1 MSGRAQLAALIIGL
15 ALFGCQGRA
24 HSAQAGYSAAGLYNL
39 ANAYARA
46 GKPGMAVLN
55 YERANL
61 LAPNDP
67 DIEAN
72 LRFVREPLQ
81 LPSES
86 PNGFVRAATVASPAV
101 LSLTGVAGLT
111 ILGLSLLA
119 GQLRQGHRATR
130 RAAAVAGFALAGLTV
145 ANAVVLWPRLHEAV
159 VVTAEATVRVSPVPM
174 GDPLFVLPEAAT
186 VRMKA
191 EHEGFVLVQTRE
203 GRLGWV
209 SRANIA
215 PVVPFECARQ
225 AHRVAGSAL
234 VQRMYH

>member
-15 ALFGCQGRA
+15 ALFGYQGRA

-55 YERANL
+55 YERAKL

-72 LRFVREPLQ
+72 VRFVREPLQ

-101 LSLTGVAGLT
+101 LSWTGVAGLT

-130 RAAAVAGFALAGLTV
+130 RAAAVAGLALIGLTV

-159 VVTAEATVRVSPVPM
+159 VVTTAATVRVSPVPM
-174 GDPLFVLPEAAT
+174 GDPLFVLQEAAN
-186 VRMKA
+186 VRMRA

-215 PVVPFECARQ
+215 PVVPFE
-225 AHRVAGSAL
+225 
-234 VQRMYH
+234 